1 MPDRINHI
9 TTFFEAKFSKK
20 NHWKVPADIIS
31 LINKLDNPERRALRD
46 RLFNVARE
54 IQSKD
59 ERSDALNWLQQC
71 FMKIDEHSF
80 RFHQVYFSPGYDI
93 LDNLKDLIQ
102 VSTKSIDI
110 CVFSLTDH
118 RLAKVVVE
126 AQNRGVKVRII
137 SDDLK
142 TKDRGSKIEWLK
154 ENGIEIKIDQSMAHM
169 HNKFGIVDRRI
180 AFTGSFNWT
189 KSATRANNENL
200 LVTSNH
206 SIVEQFSEEF
216 EQLWKEMH
224 KF

>member
-20 NHWKVPADIIS
+20 TNWKVPSEIIY

-46 RLFNVARE
+46 RLFNVAKE
-54 IQSKD
+54 IQIKS
-59 ERSDALNWLQQC
+59 ENNDAINWLHKC
-71 FMKIDEHSF
+71 FLKIDEHSF

-93 LDNLKDLIQ
+93 LDNLRDLVQ
-102 VSTKSIDI
+102 VASKTIDI
-110 CVFSLTDH
+110 CVFSFTEH

-126 AQNRGVKVRII
+126 AQKRGVQVRII

-154 ENGIEIKIDQSMAHM
+154 GNGIDIKIDHSMAHM
-169 HNKFGIVDRRI
+169 HNKFGIIDHRI

-216 EQLWKEMH
+216 DQLWKEMH
-224 KF
+224 KY